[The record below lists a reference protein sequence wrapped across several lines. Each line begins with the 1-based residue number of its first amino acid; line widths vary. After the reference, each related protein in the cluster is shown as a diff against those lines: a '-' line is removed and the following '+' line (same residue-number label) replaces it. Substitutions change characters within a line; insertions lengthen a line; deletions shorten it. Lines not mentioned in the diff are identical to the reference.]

1 MDKYAIEMLFWAEQD
16 LNEIAI
22 YYKNISIE
30 LGDKF
35 YNEVRN
41 RIESLKINPFYQ
53 TDFQYIRRIPLKN
66 FPYKVLFK
74 VDEENKIVYIEAI
87 VNDYL
92 LPFSTKIK
100 L

>member
-1 MDKYAIEMLFWAEQD
+1 MDKYAVEMLFWAEQD

-22 YYKNISIE
+22 YYKNLSAE

-41 RIESLKINPFYQ
+41 VIESLKINPFYQ
-53 TDFQYIRRIPLKN
+53 KDSNSIRKIPVQK
-66 FPYKVLFK
+66 FPYKVYFK
-74 VDEENKIVYIEAI
+74 VDEEKKIIYVEAI
-87 VNDYL
+87 ISDHL

-100 L
+100 

>member
-16 LNEIAI
+16 LNEIAL
-22 YYKNISIE
+22 YYKSLSNE

-35 YNEVRN
+35 YYQVRKV
-41 RIESLKINPFYQ
+41 IESLKVNPFYQ
-53 TDFQYIRRIPLKN
+53 TDFGNIRKIPVQK
-66 FPYKVLFK
+66 FPYKVFFK

-87 VNDYL
+87 ISDHI

-100 L
+100 

>member
-1 MDKYAIEMLFWAEQD
+1 MDKYAVEMLFWAEQD

-22 YYKNISIE
+22 YYKNLSNE

-41 RIESLKINPFYQ
+41 VIESLKINPFYK
-53 TDFQYIRRIPLKN
+53 TDSNNTRKIPVQK
-66 FPYKVLFK
+66 FPYKVFFK
-74 VDEENKIVYIEAI
+74 VDEEEKIVYIEAI
-87 VNDYL
+87 ISDYL

-100 L
+100 

>member
-1 MDKYAIEMLFWAEQD
+1 

-22 YYKNISIE
+22 YYKNLSNE

-41 RIESLKINPFYQ
+41 VIESLKINPFYQ
-53 TDFQYIRRIPLKN
+53 TDFNNIRKISIHK
-66 FPYKVLFK
+66 FPYKVFFK
-74 VDEENKIVYIEAI
+74 VDEIKKIVYIEAI
-87 VNDYL
+87 ISDYL

-100 L
+100 